1 MNSENIRLFSRDWV
15 ERRFRALV
23 DRTIRDRHRE
33 ELRFT
38 EQRTTSHRLKAR
50 KSCIADA
57 RSYRVARRMPML
69 ATAQFDW
76 RA

>member
-1 MNSENIRLFSRDWV
+1 MLFSPDWI

-23 DRTIRDRHRE
+23 ARTIRERRRE

-38 EQRTTSHRLKAR
+38 EQRITKYRFKAR

-57 RSYRVARRMPML
+57 RSYRVARRLPVRVAL
-69 ATAQFDW
+69 HFD
-76 RA
+76 

>member
-1 MNSENIRLFSRDWV
+1 MNIRLFSRDWV

-23 DRTIRDRHRE
+23 DRTIRDRRRE

-38 EQRTTSHRLKAR
+38 EQRTTSHRLEAR